1 MKSAG
6 FELQNSLSVWA
17 DSLKAVPD
25 DYLSRA
31 YQRAADN
38 WPWADRKDFTADAVA
53 DAYKLLVVEDRQ
65 RAEAEKRNAFRR
77 DKETYRCWHCCD
89 VGYQSLFTY
98 QHKRW
103 YSSYRPC
110 CCEAA
115 PIAQRQQFPLDETVW
130 QRNKLGE
137 YVSRTDLERYGPPND
152 NFKET
157 INSR

>member
-1 MKSAG
+1 MISAG
-6 FELQNSLSVWA
+6 IELRIAISSWDDALQN
-17 DSLKAVPD
+17 VPESQ
-25 DYLSRA
+25 LARA
-31 YQRAADN
+31 YSHAAEN
-38 WPWADRKDFTADAVA
+38 WPWTEKAFTADAVA